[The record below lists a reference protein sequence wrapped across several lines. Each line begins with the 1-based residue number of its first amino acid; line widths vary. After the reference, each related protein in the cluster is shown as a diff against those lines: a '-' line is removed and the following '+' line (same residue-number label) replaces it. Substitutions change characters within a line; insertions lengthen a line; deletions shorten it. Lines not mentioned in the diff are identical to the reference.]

1 MKTKKHKQQRI
12 EVAIERETKKAKLVR
27 RGDRHAW
34 VQNWWL
40 REDNTMTLETFDKHA
55 VEIEPTTRHTE
66 TYPSSFFRFNTNA
79 IVRETERAIALHAF
93 LTCPHTHKTIRKL
106 AWFPRSQIINNQLPG
121 WLISAKRDE
130 MRDQHAQGRSVD
142 VEFDGV

>member
-1 MKTKKHKQQRI
+1 MQQRI
-12 EVAIERETKKAKLVR
+12 EVAIERQTKKAKLVR
-27 RGDRHAW
+27 VGDRHAW
-34 VQNWWL
+34 VQNWWV
-40 REDNTMTLETFDKHA
+40 HA
-55 VEIEPTTRHTE
+55 VDNQPTTRHTD
-66 TYPSSFFRFNTNA
+66 TYPQSFFRFNTNA

-106 AWFPRSQIINNQLPG
+106 AWFPRSQIIDSQLPG

-130 MRDQHAQGRSVD
+130 MRDQHAPGRPVD